1 MKKIFTLVLG
11 LLTSICFAQDGF
23 HLKYNVNNV
32 PLDSNRQTLN
42 VYSKDG
48 NSINEFIK
56 NTDGVVWYKSL
67 KLKKHSNTDYKY
79 FGDDYIKMDDNQ
91 LKKYLVE
98 IIGTEKIDNYNCTK
112 ISVQTY
118 EKGGKTLIWITNEIK
133 DFQKYLTADV
143 QVFNLNKLNEALK
156 IFKLSGFPIRI
167 EYSGNPGQVYTFIKA
182 EFINIDDSLFKLDNS
197 KKSEGHSSEYLKR
210 KDKVTDE
217 QYKQMKIE
225 EEKVKKEMEE
235 KMKNEK

>member
-1 MKKIFTLVLG
+1 MKKIFTLAFG

-56 NTDGVVWYKSL
+56 NTDSVVWYKSL
-67 KLKKHSNTDYKY
+67 KLKKDANTDYKY

-91 LKKYLVE
+91 LKKYIVE

-118 EKGGKTLIWITNEIK
+118 EKGGKTLVWITNEIK

-156 IFKLSGFPIRI
+156 TFKLSGFPVQI
-167 EYSGNPGQVYTFIKA
+167 EYIGNPGQVYTFIKA
-182 EFINIDDSLFKLDNS
+182 EFINIDDSLFNLNNS
-197 KKSEGHSSEYLKR
+197 KKLEGHSSEYLKR

-225 EEKVKKEMEE
+225 EEKAKKEMEE
-235 KMKNEK
+235 KIKNEK